1 MYSSKQREAIYLYKK
16 MLTILAYKVNYDAK
30 YIVFRN
36 IYYDIFIFIERLFFF
51 REVNINSGVIKN
63 ILVRCM

>member
-36 IYYDIFIFIERLFFF
+36 IYYDIFRFIERLFFF
-51 REVNINSGVIKN
+51 REVNINSDVIKKV
-63 ILVRCM
+63 LVRCM

>member
-36 IYYDIFIFIERLFFF
+36 IYYDIFRFIERLFFLE
-51 REVNINSGVIKN
+51 RLTQIAA
-63 ILVRCM
+63 